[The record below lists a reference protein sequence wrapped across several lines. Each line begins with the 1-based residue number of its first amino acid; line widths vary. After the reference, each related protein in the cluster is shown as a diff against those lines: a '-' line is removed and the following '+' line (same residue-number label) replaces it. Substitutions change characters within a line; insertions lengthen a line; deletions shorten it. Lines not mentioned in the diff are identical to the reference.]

1 MNNMTLNIS
10 TGPHIRD
17 KWTTAFIMRV
27 VVLSLLPATVIG
39 CIVNGWHSVIVVI
52 ASVAAAVL
60 TEFVF
65 DLICKKPATWK
76 DCSAVVTGLLLALSL
91 PGSIPIYVVVIGSIF
106 AILVV
111 KCFFGGLGKNFINPA
126 LAARCFVLLSF
137 SMTVTTFKVD
147 GVSTATP
154 LVDLAAGKAV
164 NVTQMFLG
172 TAGGVLGSSIIALM
186 AGGLVLWAMDIIH
199 GEICFSVIV
208 GFLLVMGLFGGQGF
222 DPAFLLAHLSG
233 GGVIMGAFFMATDY
247 TTSPV
252 SRLGQLVY
260 GCLIGVLG
268 GLFRCFGSA
277 ADSFSYAIIIG
288 NLFTPI
294 IDTFIIPKPYAF
306 RKSMI
311 ALQNGETKKPL
322 KERIPVPVI
331 VLAIVTLVAG
341 VALSGVFTMTKDS
354 IEAQQLA
361 KNAESYREVC
371 PEAETFEENEAGAAA
386 ITELA
391 GAVYGTEFGRS
402 KINTVVTGKDASG
415 NTVGYV
421 ISVTNA
427 DGYYGTLTIS
437 MGLDTEGTITG
448 IAFTELHETPGM
460 GMLCEEAPFIDQFN
474 GRQVEAF
481 ELLKKGGSSA
491 DTEIDSVS
499 GASTTSGAV
508 VNAVNAGLDFFH
520 TVIMGGES

>member
-1 MNNMTLNIS
+1 MSNYTLNLS
-10 TGPHIRD
+10 TGPHARD

-27 VVLSLLPATVIG
+27 VVLALMPATIIG
-39 CIVNGWHSVIVVI
+39 CIVNGWHSVLVV
-52 ASVAAAVL
+52 VAAVATAVL

-65 DLICKKPATWK
+65 DKICKKKDTWK

-91 PGSIPIYVVVIGSIF
+91 PGSIPIYVVVIGSLF

-126 LAARCFVLLSF
+126 LAARCFVLISF

-252 SRLGQLVY
+252 SRLGQLTY

-268 GLFRCFGSA
+268 GIFRCFGSA
-277 ADSFSYAIIIG
+277 ADSFSYAIIVG
-288 NLFTPI
+288 NLFTPL
-294 IDTFIIPKPYAF
+294 IDMFIVPKPYAF
-306 RKSMI
+306 RKNMI
-311 ALQNGETKKPL
+311 RIQNNEPKKTL
-322 KERIPVPVI
+322 KERIPMPVLVI
-331 VLAIVTLVAG
+331 AIVTLVAG
-341 VALSGVFTMTKDS
+341 VALSGVYTMTKDS

-361 KNAESYREVC
+361 KNAESYRAVC
-371 PEAETFEENEAGAAA
+371 QEAETFEPSETAAQA
-386 ITELA
+386 ITELG
-391 GAVYGTEFGRS
+391 GAVYGTDYGRVR
-402 KINTVVTGKDASG
+402 INEAVIGKDASG

-421 ISVTNA
+421 VSVTSN
-427 DGYYGTLTIS
+427 DGYDGGITIS
-437 MGLDTEGTITG
+437 LGLNSEGAVNG

-460 GMLCEEAPFIDQFN
+460 GMLCDEPAFRDQFN
-474 GRQVEAF
+474 GRAVDAF
-481 ELLKKGGSSA
+481 VLLKKGGSAA
-491 DTEIDSVS
+491 DNEIDSVS

-508 VNAVNAGLDFFH
+508 VNAVNAGLDFCRKY
-520 TVIMGGES
+520 MMEGGN